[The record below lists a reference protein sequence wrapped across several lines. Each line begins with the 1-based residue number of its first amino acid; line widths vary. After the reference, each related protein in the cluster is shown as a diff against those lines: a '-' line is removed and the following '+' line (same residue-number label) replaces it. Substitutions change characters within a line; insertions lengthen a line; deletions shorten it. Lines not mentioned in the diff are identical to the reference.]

1 MRTANLLGLTFG
13 AILIVA
19 ASGASAASSNPQPGG
34 QGVALTKLAA
44 AQDTTPGVGHSV
56 PGTQSTLP
64 EPAGPQP
71 RRKRQLYGL
80 PFLAAIAFGAGTA
93 IALTDDQGPDS
104 P

>member
-1 MRTANLLGLTFG
+1 MRTTNLVGLTFG
-13 AILIVA
+13 AVLIIA
-19 ASGASAASSNPQPGG
+19 ASGASAASSNPQPTS
-34 QGVALTKLAA
+34 QGVALAKLAA
-44 AQDTTPGVGHSV
+44 AQNTTPGVGDSA

-80 PFLAAIAFGAGTA
+80 PLLAAIAFGAGTA
-93 IALTDDQGPDS
+93 IALTDDQDPDS